1 MTSPEIFYNEYIK
14 DLKIKPSLKTMILLT
29 QALREYRDLI
39 TGELQKEQIERICGK
54 KLKEQ
59 WFEKEKKQSGKKR
72 FINKTIKEYKTLG
85 IYISIIFKR
94 NPNREEQWEFVIE
107 NKEDCLFRSDV
118 YGSYWK
124 AKTEAA
130 LKANEILTKEINF

>member
-59 WFEKEKKQSGKKR
+59 WFEKEKKRAFFG
-72 FINKTIKEYKTLG
+72 G
-85 IYISIIFKR
+85 
-94 NPNREEQWEFVIE
+94 P
-107 NKEDCLFRSDV
+107 DV
-118 YGSYWK
+118 DM
-124 AKTEAA
+124 E
-130 LKANEILTKEINF
+130 